1 VVDADCGILV
11 PAGNFEAFA
20 AAITRLIQNPEER
33 LALGEKARA
42 RVLAR
47 PTWRDVAQ
55 SVIDGLADQGWP
67 G

>member
-55 SVIDGLADQGWP
+55 SVVDGLDDQGWP